1 MSSAAPPLSGR
12 FDYVI
17 VGGGTAACVLANRL
31 SEDGRYTVCM
41 LEAGPADRH
50 PWLHVPGGFIK
61 AVSDPRFTWPFKTE
75 PGAGTAGRPISIPQ
89 GRTLGGSSSVNG
101 FVYNRGRAA
110 DFDHWAELGNPGWSY
125 ADLLPY
131 FKRSERRIGP
141 HDPKYRGESG
151 PMLVTDCDWP
161 HPLCEA
167 FLNAA
172 GSIGIPRNPDY
183 NGATQ
188 AGAGYFQRIIH
199 GRWRVSAATAYLRP
213 ARQRRNLEVRT
224 GSQVLA
230 IEFEGRRATGVRY
243 LRDTGVAERVQAAR
257 EVLICAGA
265 ANTPKLM
272 QLSGLGPAQHLTSLG
287 VPTLVDLPGVGENL
301 RDHYVVRSVARVTG
315 AMTINDYARG
325 LRLVGQVARW
335 ALGLPSILTLSPSI
349 AYAYWQSS
357 ARESSP
363 DVMMVF
369 TPGSYVAS
377 VSGLLDRF
385 PGVTLGFGQMRPR
398 STGHVRA
405 ASPDPLAAPTIQP
418 NYLSAEADQRVVID
432 ALRLTRQVLQAPA
445 LARHVQVQM
454 SPPPECVSDDEM
466 LDFARRSGNTS
477 YHLCGSCRMGP
488 AQDRLAVV
496 DARLR
501 VHGVEGL
508 RVVDASIMPDITSAN
523 TMASVLAIAEKASDM
538 ILASQRG

>member
-1 MSSAAPPLSGR
+1 MSSAAPLAGS

-41 LEAGPADRH
+41 LEAGPPDLH

-61 AVSDPRFTWPFKTE
+61 AVADPRFTWPFKSE

-110 DFDHWAELGNPGWSY
+110 DFDHWADLGNPGWSY

-131 FKRSERRIGP
+131 FKRSERHIGP

-151 PMLVTDCDWP
+151 PMRVTDCDWP

-183 NGATQ
+183 NGAAQ
-188 AGAGYFQRIIH
+188 VGAGYFQRIIH
-199 GRWRVSAATAYLRP
+199 GRWRVSAAKAYLRP

-224 GSQVLA
+224 GSQVVA
-230 IEFEGRRATGVRY
+230 IEFEGRRAKGVRY
-243 LRDTGVAERVQAAR
+243 MRGGGVFERVQAAR
-257 EVLICAGA
+257 EVLVCAGA
-265 ANTPKLM
+265 ANTPKLL
-272 QLSGLGPAQHLTSLG
+272 QLSGLGPAQHLASLG
-287 VPTLVDLPGVGENL
+287 VHTLVDLPGVGENL
-301 RDHYVVRSVARVTG
+301 RDHYVVRSVARVSG
-315 AMTINDYARG
+315 ATTINDYARG

-335 ALGLPSILTLSPSI
+335 ALGMPSILTLSPSI

-357 ARESSP
+357 AKVDSP

-398 STGHVRA
+398 STGYVRA
-405 ASPDPLAAPTIQP
+405 ASADPRVDPVIQP
-418 NYLSAEADQRVVID
+418 NYLSAESDQRVVID

-454 SPPPECVSDDEM
+454 SPPPECVSDDEL

-477 YHLCGSCRMGP
+477 YHLCGTCRMGL

-496 DARLR
+496 DSQLR
-501 VHGVEGL
+501 VHGAEGL

-538 ILASQRG
+538 ILGTKP

>member
-1 MSSAAPPLSGR
+1 MSSAAPLAGS

-41 LEAGPADRH
+41 LEAGPPDWH
-50 PWLHVPGGFIK
+50 PWLHLPGGFIK
-61 AVSDPRFTWPFKTE
+61 AVADPRFTWPFKSE

-110 DFDHWAELGNPGWSY
+110 DFDHWADLGNPGWSY

-131 FKRSERRIGP
+131 FKRSEQRIGP

-151 PMLVTDCDWP
+151 PMRVTDCDWP

-183 NGATQ
+183 NGAAQ
-188 AGAGYFQRIIH
+188 VGAGYFQRIIH
-199 GRWRVSAATAYLRP
+199 GRWRVSAAKAYLRP

-224 GSQVLA
+224 GSQVVA
-230 IEFEGRRATGVRY
+230 IEFEGRRAKGVRVM
-243 LRDTGVAERVQAAR
+243 RGGGVFERVQAAR
-257 EVLICAGA
+257 EVLVCAGA
-265 ANTPKLM
+265 ANTPKLL
-272 QLSGLGPAQHLTSLG
+272 QLSGLGPGQHLASLG
-287 VPTLVDLPGVGENL
+287 VHTLVDLPGVGENL
-301 RDHYVVRSVARVTG
+301 RDHYVVRSVARVSG
-315 AMTINDYARG
+315 ATTINDYARG
-325 LRLVGQVARW
+325 LQLVGQVARW
-335 ALGLPSILTLSPSI
+335 ALGMPSILTLSPSI

-357 ARESSP
+357 AKVDSP

-398 STGHVRA
+398 STGYVRA
-405 ASPDPLAAPTIQP
+405 ASADPQVDPVIQP
-418 NYLSAEADQRVVID
+418 NYLSAESDQRVVID

-454 SPPPECVSDDEM
+454 SPPPECVSDDEL

-477 YHLCGSCRMGP
+477 YHLCGTSRMGL

-496 DARLR
+496 DSQLR
-501 VHGVEGL
+501 VHGAEGL

-523 TMASVLAIAEKASDM
+523 TMAAVLAIAEKASDM
-538 ILASQRG
+538 ILGTKS